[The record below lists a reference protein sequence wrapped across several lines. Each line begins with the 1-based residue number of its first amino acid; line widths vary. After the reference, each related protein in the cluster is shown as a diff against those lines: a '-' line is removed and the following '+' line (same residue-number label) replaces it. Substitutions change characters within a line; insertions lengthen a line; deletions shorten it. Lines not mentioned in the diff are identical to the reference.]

1 MKKMS
6 RKCSTHQRFIRKR
19 NTTYKIGTLELEKK
33 DIFCASAHLRH
44 SALLICTAN
53 FLSTIQRFSQNQ
65 QWARTTEKKDI
76 FCATAHLRHSA
87 YNKKKKFPLLN
98 FTRFEKQ
105 FAVKVDQ
112 FLFQMFMVHRNQ
124 RLPLVG
130 KNKFLWKKVN
140 KSNPAISH
148 RRFQFTCRMSWS
160 WCEQCPQ
167 KQLQSGIKNMLYVRK
182 IQTAF
187 YKNVPK
193 QNSNNK
199 SKQQLPKKMF
209 IIHPI
214 TGQLGNQDR
223 NTALS

>member
-33 DIFCASAHLRH
+33 DFFCASAHLRH

-53 FLSTIQRFSQNQ
+53 FLSSIQRFSQNQ

-140 KSNPAISH
+140 KSNPHQLYLIADGLKFRVLIS
-148 RRFQFTCRMSWS
+148 TPSS
-160 WCEQCPQ
+160 
-167 KQLQSGIKNMLYVRK
+167 S
-182 IQTAF
+182 
-187 YKNVPK
+187 
-193 QNSNNK
+193 
-199 SKQQLPKKMF
+199 
-209 IIHPI
+209 
-214 TGQLGNQDR
+214 
-223 NTALS
+223 